1 MARALDRRKQQEWA
15 KRFERFRASG
25 MTVAHFCDHEQI
37 SVKTFYYWSKRVAS
51 AAVMERRH
59 TAGEALGRATA
70 AVQAVASCDGNEG
83 ADAKSAALVLVR
95 FRFGSVE
102 VDVPA
107 GCLEVIRCL
116 AESAGRS
123 GSPVARPTPG
133 AFHEI
138 VLGAR
143 R

>member
-1 MARALDRRKQQEWA
+1 MARALDQGKRREWV

-25 MTVAHFCDHEQI
+25 TTVAHFCGHERI
-37 SVKTFYYWSKRVAS
+37 NVKTFYYWSKRVGS
-51 AAVMERRH
+51 AADLEQRRAVGEEFRK
-59 TAGEALGRATA
+59 TPASNGAGTQHHGDGRANAKA
-70 AVQAVASCDGNEG
+70 AAEG
-83 ADAKSAALVLVR
+83 LIR
-95 FRFGSVE
+95 FRFGGVE

-107 GCLEVIRCL
+107 DCLDVIRCL

-123 GSPVARPTPG
+123 AAQVARSTPTG
-133 AFHEI
+133 FHEV